1 MVVDLL
7 LQEGYQNITLEDI
20 LEMREN
26 KNDGYYF
33 FYDCILRCV
42 VGRIKWKR
50 IIRENRPISELVSCS
65 DEAFGLLVLENGWNK
80 WQQIHDQQIVDAKAK
95 KQIKSKYTNDER
107 EGNSSF
113 DGWKSTGLQRY
124 NELVYHVIKNRK
136 SKGGKSFDKNYNE
149 DLINSCA
156 VIWKR
161 KSRAKG
167 QGEDVQ
173 KREEICLFDPLKESE
188 DEFTKRMD
196 TCEQMNQENNHNN
209 SNNINIR
216 KRYEAYEDEEDSE
229 EEEISEARSYAKR
242 ARHRSLHHTAV

>member
-1 MVVDLL
+1 M
-7 LQEGYQNITLEDI
+7 
-20 LEMREN
+20 
-26 KNDGYYF
+26 
-33 FYDCILRCV
+33 
-42 VGRIKWKR
+42 
-50 IIRENRPISELVSCS
+50 
-65 DEAFGLLVLENGWNK
+65 
-80 WQQIHDQQIVDAKAK
+80 
-95 KQIKSKYTNDER
+95 
-107 EGNSSF
+107 
-113 DGWKSTGLQRY
+113 
-124 NELVYHVIKNRK
+124 YHVIKNRK
-136 SKGGKSFDKNYNE
+136 SKRGKSFDKNYNE

-209 SNNINIR
+209 SNNINNR

-229 EEEISEARSYAKR
+229 EEEILEARGSYKVGVLRR
-242 ARHRSLHHTAV
+242 AHPPTI

>member
-1 MVVDLL
+1 M
-7 LQEGYQNITLEDI
+7 
-20 LEMREN
+20 
-26 KNDGYYF
+26 
-33 FYDCILRCV
+33 
-42 VGRIKWKR
+42 
-50 IIRENRPISELVSCS
+50 
-65 DEAFGLLVLENGWNK
+65 
-80 WQQIHDQQIVDAKAK
+80 DAKAK

-136 SKGGKSFDKNYNE
+136 LQVGKTFDKQYNE

-173 KREEICLFDPLKESE
+173 KREEICLFDPSRETE
-188 DEFTKRMD
+188 EEFTKRMD
-196 TCEQMNQENNHNN
+196 ACEQMNQENNHNN
-209 SNNINIR
+209 SNNINNR
-216 KRYEAYEDEEDSE
+216 KRFKAYEDEEDSE
-229 EEEISEARSYAKR
+229 EEEILEARSYAKR
-242 ARHRSLHHTAV
+242 ARHRSLHNTAV